1 MTRKAPLFTIRPDP
15 DQPRTLLPPDLV
27 GLFTNGLMSPQAIY
41 ACWQKSPNSQ
51 FAEIVRL
58 ANSIAQ
64 HGQINPI
71 SVRVAK
77 NNLPGVEYLI
87 VTGER
92 RWWAHVLLWTQ
103 GRNIMEG
110 GTRGPADQIKIS
122 LVAKG
127 ISIRAHQLIENVVRE
142 DLGAVEKAH
151 GMWAL
156 RYELSGKNY
165 CSTMPTSAQEK
176 QLVGWDQVEKSLG
189 VSNRYR
195 QYVISV
201 LKLTPDALRLVAEH
215 GLSESTIRP
224 ITQKLHK
231 YPDLQMKALRQ
242 LIAWQGSEEH
252 HSLVKEVKQLVN
264 DLVAEIPPATPTPRP
279 NLLPLELSKN
289 RKAEAS
295 KAPPPPPSATA
306 QAVTSA
312 QAEVTAP
319 SPYLESEAG
328 PIQAVTAA
336 PMPELAQMSRESPP
350 ESSQESFITQ
360 NQTLRNR
367 PTFAWF
373 PHATNLR
380 SAITELTETLDRIKS
395 LNPQQ
400 VACLMDSREEL
411 VTLKSQID
419 QVLLRLTPQVGD
431 LATQSV
437 ARTLPLLRG
446 DL

>member
-127 ISIRAHQLIENVVRE
+127 VSIRAHQLIENVVRE

-165 CSTMPTSAQEK
+165 GSILPTSAQEK
-176 QLVGWDQVEKSLG
+176 YLVDWKEVDKSLG

-195 QYVISV
+195 QYVTSV
-201 LKLTPDALRLVAEH
+201 LKLTPDALRLVAEY

-231 YPDLQMKALRQ
+231 HADLQMQALRK
-242 LIAWQGSEEH
+242 LVAWQESEDH
-252 HSLVKEVKQLVN
+252 HSLVKEVKQLVSE
-264 DLVAEIPPATPTPRP
+264 LVAEIPEVGSTPRP
-279 NLLPLELSKN
+279 SLLPLGVPAKKKTGVSKV
-289 RKAEAS
+289 A
-295 KAPPPPPSATA
+295 ATA
-306 QAVTSA
+306 PA
-312 QAEVTAP
+312 QEPAP
-319 SPYLESEAG
+319 YTRP
-328 PIQAVTAA
+328 A
-336 PMPELAQMSRESPP
+336 PEPAPVPELASCQTSSSGGELKSLITPNKILRTRPHLASHTHDSDLDYAIDHLLTLFSLVRP
-350 ESSQESFITQ
+350 ES
-360 NQTLRNR
+360 
-367 PTFAWF
+367 A
-373 PHATNLR
+373 
-380 SAITELTETLDRIKS
+380 LTDHKEK
-395 LNPQQ
+395 
-400 VACLMDSREEL
+400 LM
-411 VTLKSQID
+411 TLKHEID
-419 QVLLRLTPQVGD
+419 QLLK
-431 LATQSV
+431 
-437 ARTLPLLRG
+437 
-446 DL
+446 